1 VFLSHSIIIF
11 FFTVLLHSS
20 SLFLTLLLV
29 KVQGL
34 QLTSKAVED
43 LKEEAALAHALQ
55 HDNIVRAYGVV
66 IDRIGTPEAEC
77 GVLLEV
83 CEMSV
88 FDMIHA
94 PDASAKL
101 SFEQRLDMALHLC
114 MGLKFL
120 HDRGIVHGDLKALN
134 ALIAGVFYKLC
145 DFGFSKTVSFLSSV
159 AATSTMAART
169 GTPFWRAPEM
179 FGRKVTH
186 IVLFICSF

>member
-1 VFLSHSIIIF
+1 M
-11 FFTVLLHSS
+11 
-20 SLFLTLLLV
+20 

-34 QLTSKAVED
+34 QLTSAAVQD
-43 LKEEAALAHALQ
+43 LKDEAALAHALQ
-55 HDNIVRAYGVV
+55 HDNIVRAYGLV

-77 GVLLEV
+77 GVLLEF
-83 CEMSV
+83 CETSV

-134 ALIAGVFYKLC
+134 ALVAGTFYKLC

-159 AATSTMAART
+159 AATSTKAART

-186 IVLFICSF
+186 IALFMCSF